1 MSTNQLVAI
10 LTAMGR
16 DAQATRQRLL
26 EAATA
31 EFAEHGIAG
40 ARVDRVAAAAGC
52 NKALIYSYF
61 GNKDQ
66 LFEAVFARNI
76 AEFYELVPFDAADL
90 PAYAG
95 RLFDHYEA
103 HPVTLRLSTWYRL
116 ERAGGALPAV
126 SAVND
131 IRLERLRQA
140 QVDGVV
146 PEHFDPVQLLVL
158 LQAVPAAWA
167 TTNPELAGTTSRE
180 FRRRTVIDAVTKL
193 LA

>member
-1 MSTNQLVAI
+1 MA
-10 LTAMGR
+10 R
-16 DAQATRQRLL
+16 DAHATRQRLL

-61 GNKDQ
+61 GNKDD
-66 LFEAVFARNI
+66 LFEAAFARTI
-76 AEFYELVPFDAADL
+76 AEFYELVPFDAGDL

-116 ERAGGALPAV
+116 ERGNGVLPAV
-126 SAVND
+126 SAVNSV
-131 IRLERLRQA
+131 RLERLRQA
-140 QVDGVV
+140 QVDGTVAT
-146 PEHFDPVQLLVL
+146 HFDPVQLLVL
-158 LQAVPAAWA
+158 LQAIPAAWA
-167 TTNPELAGTTSRE
+167 TTNPELADASTRE
-180 FRRRTVIDAVTKL
+180 FRRRTVVDAVKKL

>member
-1 MSTNQLVAI
+1 MLRHMA
-10 LTAMGR
+10 R
-16 DAQATRQRLL
+16 DAHATRLRLL
-26 EAATA
+26 DAATA

-66 LFEAVFARNI
+66 LFEAVFARDI
-76 AEFYELVPFDAADL
+76 AEFYEMVPFDTADL
-90 PAYAG
+90 PGYAG
-95 RLFDHYEA
+95 RLFDHYET

-116 ERAGGALPAV
+116 ERADVAMPAV
-126 SAVND
+126 SGVNSV
-131 IRLERLRQA
+131 RLERLRQA
-140 QVDGVV
+140 QADGFV
-146 PEHFDPVQLLVL
+146 PGHFDPVQLLVL

-167 TTNPELAGTTSRE
+167 TTNPELLASSSRE
-180 FRRRTVIDAVTKL
+180 LRRRTVVEAVRKL